1 MIAPPRV
8 DVHHFTAFGGARC
21 SIHAVDATPD
31 ELSGCVAEVY
41 AFEQRLT
48 RFRPDSELSRFNAAA
63 GRRVAASPLLAE
75 LLQTALDAWLLTDG
89 LVNAAVLP
97 ALMAAG
103 YDRSIEQVRRRA
115 VLLGAD
121 APGGGS
127 PSAAGVRPD
136 ASVPPALPDVL
147 QVGNDWAR
155 LAPGCAVDLGGIG
168 KGWLADRLC
177 ERLENTA
184 VNLGGD
190 VAAAGDG
197 PEGDGWS
204 VGLCDGWAITLR
216 HGGVATS
223 GTEARRWANGHHL
236 IDPRTGRPADT
247 DLCAVS
253 VVAADTATAEAL
265 SKAAVLLGS
274 ARAGAW
280 LHERGVRHWTA
291 RTAAAA
297 SAAELQSELA

>member
-31 ELSGCVAEVY
+31 ELSACVAEVY

-63 GRRVAASPLLAE
+63 GHRVAASPLLAE

-115 VLLGAD
+115 AATA
-121 APGGGS
+121 APTH
-127 PSAAGVRPD
+127 PAQPA
-136 ASVPPALPDVL
+136 PPLPDVL

-177 ERLENTA
+177 ERLENAA

-190 VAAAGDG
+190 VATAGDG
-197 PEGDGWS
+197 PDDQGWS
-204 VGLCDGWAITLR
+204 VGLCDGWAIALR
-216 HGGVATS
+216 RGGVATS

-280 LHERGVRHWTA
+280 LHERGVRQWTA
-291 RTAAAA
+291 RTAVAAP
-297 SAAELQSELA
+297 AAELQSELA

>member
-31 ELSGCVAEVY
+31 ELSACVAEVY

-48 RFRPDSELSRFNAAA
+48 RFRPDSELSRFNAVA
-63 GRRVAASPLLAE
+63 GRRVAASPLLTE

-115 VLLGAD
+115 AEARVLPGAD

-127 PSAAGVRPD
+127 PPGQ
-136 ASVPPALPDVL
+136 PAPSLPDVL

-155 LAPGCAVDLGGIG
+155 LAPGCAIDLGGIG

-177 ERLENTA
+177 ERLENA
-184 VNLGGD
+184 AINLGGD

-204 VGLCDGWAITLR
+204 VGLCDGWAIALR
-216 HGGVATS
+216 RGGVATS

-247 DLCAVS
+247 DLSAAS

-291 RTAAAA
+291 RTAATAPT
-297 SAAELQSELA
+297 ELQSELA